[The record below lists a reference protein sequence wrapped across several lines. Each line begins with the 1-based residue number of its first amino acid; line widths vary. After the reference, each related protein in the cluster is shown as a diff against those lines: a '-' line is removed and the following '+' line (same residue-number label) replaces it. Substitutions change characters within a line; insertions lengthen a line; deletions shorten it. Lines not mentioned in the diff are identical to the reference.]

1 MDETVVKTG
10 REVLHDLLSAD
21 GRAQWPVLVASPS
34 VFAPYLSYIEKTLI
48 VLVGLLVLAV
58 ALDYAGLVW
67 FIVCLAF
74 ILLNLY
80 WRVKAREK
88 SIHLG
93 LSEGWRFVSAERTLY
108 QLDNGKCIRE
118 LAVQDEH
125 NLLIYQFQTRAGDR
139 YLTLEYRRPYPA
151 PELTLL
157 QFVHSRPEDIPEF
170 RAAAQHLAD
179 LMGISL
185 EDKL

>member
-1 MDETVVKTG
+1 MKTG

-21 GRAQWPVLVASPS
+21 GRAQWPVLVACPS

-67 FIVCLAF
+67 IVVCFLAF
-74 ILLNLY
+74 ILFNIY
-80 WRVKAREK
+80 WRAKAREK

-93 LSEGWRFVSAERTLY
+93 LSEGWRFVSAERRLY

-139 YLTLEYRRPYPA
+139 CLTLEYRRPYPA

-157 QFVHSRPEDIPEF
+157 QFVHSRPEDIVEF
-170 RAAAQHLAD
+170 RAAAQHLAG
-179 LMGISL
+179 LMGIRL